1 MTVMFTFFWLKPG
14 AEEVKRWKTKNFQGE
29 KERN

>member
-1 MTVMFTFFWLKPG
+1 MFMFIWLKPG
-14 AEEVKRWKTKNFQGE
+14 AEEVKRWKIKNFQGE